1 MIYHRFFLLAH
12 SCSLK
17 IYSAKTSLQVREFS
31 LDSKPSEVIVC
42 FKLDPLDSSKVYI
55 GTSAST
61 IYFVDWT
68 TGKLVKSWQL
78 GNIRTIQRLAIC
90 VGEMTRREDDETHG
104 ILYVGGSGSNS
115 PSTII
120 QRVKLSLSVTPIE
133 DGVYVVPKPSPI
145 ECMQVLD
152 QGNIVTAIAG
162 NTLIIGN
169 KSTEEDSS
177 DKKPWGV
184 FRHYPMSFHLAC
196 MDAYLP
202 GEPDIINH
210 KGGGSNRGSGRG
222 KNQLGDV
229 VVGDNHGALHL
240 FHNVLRMEGI
250 SKGSPVIS
258 KMHWH
263 RSRVQAVK
271 WALDGNVLLFI

>member
-1 MIYHRFFLLAH
+1 LVYRRFFLLAH

-42 FKLDPLDSSKVYI
+42 FKLDPLDLSKVYI
-55 GTSAST
+55 GTSTST
-61 IYFVDWT
+61 ICFVDWT

-78 GNIRTIQRLAIC
+78 RNIRTIQCLAVC
-90 VGEMTRREDDETHG
+90 VDDKREDGEAHG
-104 ILYVGGSGSNS
+104 IIYVGGSGSKDS
-115 PSTII
+115 STII
-120 QRVKLSLSVTPIE
+120 QRVKLSLSVGPIE
-133 DGVYVVPKPSPI
+133 DRVYVVPKPSPI

-152 QGNIVTAIAG
+152 QGNVVTAIAG

-169 KSTEEDSS
+169 KNTEEDSS
-177 DKKPWGV
+177 VKKPWGV

-210 KGGGSNRGSGRG
+210 KGGGSHRVSGRG
-222 KNQLGDV
+222 ANKLGDV
-229 VVGDNHGALHL
+229 VVGDNLGALHL
-240 FHNVLRMEGI
+240 FHNVLRVEGVP
-250 SKGSPVIS
+250 KGSPVIS

-271 WALDGNVLLFI
+271 WALDGNVILFI

>member
-1 MIYHRFFLLAH
+1 LVYHRFFLLAH

-90 VGEMTRREDDETHG
+90 VDEKREGDETHG
-104 ILYVGGSGSNS
+104 IIYVGGPGSKS
-115 PSTII
+115 QSTII
-120 QRVKLSLSVTPIE
+120 QRVKLSLSVMPIE
-133 DGVYVVPKPSPI
+133 DRVYVVPKPSPI

-152 QGNIVTAIAG
+152 RGNIVTAIAG

-169 KSTEEDSS
+169 KNTEEDSS
-177 DKKPWGV
+177 DKKPWGF
-184 FRHYPMSFHLAC
+184 FRHYPMSFHLVC

-210 KGGGSNRGSGRG
+210 KGGGSNRGGGRRA
-222 KNQLGDV
+222 NQLGDV
-229 VVGDNHGALHL
+229 IVGDNNGALHL
-240 FHNVLRMEGI
+240 FHNLLRVEGAP
-250 SKGSPVIS
+250 KGSPVIS

-271 WALDGNVLLFI
+271 WALDGNVMLSV